1 MLIINLS
8 ISYYLTCME
17 ISIVDDV
24 YITEA
29 YSLLPLL
36 VDALS

>member
-1 MLIINLS
+1 
-8 ISYYLTCME
+8 ME